1 MRERLR
7 PAVAPSRPRPWR
19 RPTHASCFDRARRC
33 DAPSRARSGELRSA
47 STSSSR
53 SIAVRAQLIELVLKD
68 RVELETEQY
77 LRAEDQKPIFIQR
90 GFELIIDRHLMIRK
104 GDGGPARPRFET
116 RTAA

>member
-1 MRERLR
+1 M
-7 PAVAPSRPRPWR
+7 
-19 RPTHASCFDRARRC
+19 
-33 DAPSRARSGELRSA
+33 
-47 STSSSR
+47 
-53 SIAVRAQLIELVLKD
+53 RAQLIERVLKD

-90 GFELIIDRHLMIRK
+90 GFELIIDRHLMIWK

>member
-1 MRERLR
+1 MR
-7 PAVAPSRPRPWR
+7 AVLTALDDAMLHRGRDQESYGQHQQRQAGALQCARHR
-19 RPTHASCFDRARRC
+19 R
-33 DAPSRARSGELRSA
+33 
-47 STSSSR
+47 
-53 SIAVRAQLIELVLKD
+53 QLIVLVLKD

-90 GFELIIDRHLMIRK
+90 GFELIIDRHLMIWK